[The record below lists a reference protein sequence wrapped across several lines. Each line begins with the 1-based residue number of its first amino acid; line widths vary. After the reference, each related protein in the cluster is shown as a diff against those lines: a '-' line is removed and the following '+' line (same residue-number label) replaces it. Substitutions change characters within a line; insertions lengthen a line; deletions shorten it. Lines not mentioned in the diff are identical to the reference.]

1 MSSGGQAGRSAQRR
15 RATPHW
21 SSPLP
26 LPGGTTRHAAAYHP
40 CQPSPPGNV
49 AAFSAT
55 PSGVPAAPQNTAAGR
70 GRGQR
75 GRCPPQSQ
83 EEAAGPLPQRPFGL
97 EVGRGLGK
105 RAAGALILQEEASS
119 IRIDGRVAVWAAPV
133 GPLPSL
139 LPHSTADA
147 RSTGLQRIP
156 TFLPFPSNQRW
167 GRAEQTAA
175 PSPCSCPRTS
185 PACPPQ
191 PGRPRETELEGGG
204 RGMDAWVLIH
214 PPLVV

>member
-147 RSTGLQRIP
+147 RSTGLQRID
-156 TFLPFPSNQRW
+156 QR
-167 GRAEQTAA
+167 
-175 PSPCSCPRTS
+175 SCHFT
-185 PACPPQ
+185 Q
-191 PGRPRETELEGGG
+191 KHL
-204 RGMDAWVLIH
+204 L
-214 PPLVV
+214 